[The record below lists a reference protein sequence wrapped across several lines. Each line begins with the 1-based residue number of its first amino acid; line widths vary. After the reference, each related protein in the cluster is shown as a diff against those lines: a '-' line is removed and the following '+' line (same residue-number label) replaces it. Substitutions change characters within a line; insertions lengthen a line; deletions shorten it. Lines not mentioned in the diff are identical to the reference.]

1 MEEVEEIQASP
12 RILQVAHGRII
23 PQFVSAYSLRC
34 HSLIK
39 KSKRTLISFA
49 GAIFK
54 DENLGYSEQYR
65 SLLVTGVSFIR
76 GDRALEIYIS
86 RGRYL
91 RKKYLKRLSES
102 VRNSDIIIFEGPWQ
116 YPLVKGLIDDKFV
129 VYDAHNVE
137 YSLREGNR
145 FQEECKAIEGSLLD
159 RANIVLAVTNR
170 DMKIFKATYGVGDSK
185 LFFCPHTVNISGIR
199 WKGPQSNHVVF
210 IGSIFAANNS
220 ALLRIY
226 ELAKIFPDFI
236 FDIIGSVK
244 GQRKP
249 KLKNLVMHGTVE
261 DSVKDEIMSNAF
273 VALNPVTEGSG
284 RNVKM
289 VDYLAHGLP
298 IISTPV
304 GTRGFEN
311 FNISEALI
319 ATDINNFGHYL
330 RMLCEDRIKLES
342 MSDAASKL
350 YQEIIKAEDKINPEE
365 IILSAY
371 RSRTKN
377 NK

>member
-1 MEEVEEIQASP
+1 MEEVEDIPTSP
-12 RILQVAHGRII
+12 RILQVAHGKVI

-65 SLLVTGVSFIR
+65 SLLVTGISFIR

-91 RKKYLKRLSES
+91 RKKYLKKLREL

-145 FQEECKAIEGSLLD
+145 FQKECKAIECSLLD
-159 RANIVLAVTNR
+159 RSNIVLVVTNR
-170 DMKIFKATYGVGDSK
+170 DMSIFKEIYNIEENK
-185 LFFCPHTVNISGIR
+185 LHFSPIVVNHSQVK
-199 WKGPQSNHVVF
+199 WKGLNSQHIVF
-210 IGSIFAANNS
+210 IGSIYAANNS

-226 ELAKIFPDFI
+226 ELAKIFPDCI

-244 GQRKP
+244 GERKP

-298 IISTPV
+298 IISTPI

-311 FNISEALI
+311 FK
-319 ATDINNFGHYL
+319 F
-330 RMLCEDRIKLES
+330 
-342 MSDAASKL
+342 AAK
-350 YQEIIKAEDKINPEE
+350 E
-365 IILSAY
+365 Y
-371 RSRTKN
+371 RHKEFLFRFSH
-377 NK
+377 